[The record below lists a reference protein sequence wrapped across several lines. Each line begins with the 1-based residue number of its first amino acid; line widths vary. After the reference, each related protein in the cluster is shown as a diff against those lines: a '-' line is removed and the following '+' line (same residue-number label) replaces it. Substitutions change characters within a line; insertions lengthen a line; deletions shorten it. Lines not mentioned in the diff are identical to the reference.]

1 MAEANDT
8 RTCIKCGTN
17 FERPP
22 KRGRPF
28 TRCPSCRSAPKYKKV
43 TTTCTTCGNGFE
55 QLKVQGRP
63 FQKCP
68 DCRAKTAYQKK
79 QYAPRQCQ
87 WCAEEFVPLR
97 VHTRFCSNR
106 CMYAN
111 RDSRRPKR
119 VSNWRERTR
128 PAECEVCGSEFGSYR
143 STGAPGGW
151 TRCCSD
157 RCGRISRRIRSGSIL
172 RSSRVTVTSHH
183 GHCEGCSKHFRKPMR
198 GVRYCSHECSPSAY
212 VWVPEDKDCIG
223 CGATFTQSR
232 KRQRTCGEDCDLEIK
247 RRHRRVAKSRRRAR
261 IRGREHEAIDPIR
274 VFERDDWCCQ
284 LCHKRLRPEDRGT
297 YKDEAPEL
305 DHVVPLAVGGSH
317 TWGNVQLACR
327 ACNNAKGAEPAG
339 QLGLA
344 IPA

>member
-8 RTCIKCGTN
+8 
-17 FERPP
+17 P
-22 KRGRPF
+22 
-28 TRCPSCRSAPKYKKV
+28 
-43 TTTCTTCGNGFE
+43 TCTKCGNGFE
-55 QLKVQGRP
+55 QRKGQGRP

-68 DCRAKTAYQKK
+68 DCRAKPKYQKK

-87 WCAEEFVPLR
+87 WCAEEFKPKR
-97 VHTRFCSNR
+97 VDTRFCSSR

-111 RDSRRPKR
+111 ADSRRPPRDRSKDKPT
-119 VSNWRERTR
+119 TR
-128 PAECEVCGSEFGSYR
+128 QANCVVCGSGFKSYT

-157 RCGRISRRIRSGSIL
+157 RCSYLSRRIKSGSLL
-172 RSSRVTVTSHH
+172 RASRVRVVSHH
-183 GHCEGCSKHFRKPMR
+183 GHCEGCGIHYRKSSKDQRFCAP
-198 GVRYCSHECSPSAY
+198 ECRPSAY
-212 VWVPEDKDCIG
+212 EWTPEYKECTT
-223 CGATFTQSR
+223 CGASFMQERPRQGKCSSECEQESR
-232 KRQRTCGEDCDLEIK
+232 
-247 RRHRRVAKSRRRAR
+247 RRMSRIAKSRRRAR

-274 VFERDDWCCQ
+274 VFERGGWCCQ

-327 ACNNAKGAEPAG
+327 ACNNAKGATPAG